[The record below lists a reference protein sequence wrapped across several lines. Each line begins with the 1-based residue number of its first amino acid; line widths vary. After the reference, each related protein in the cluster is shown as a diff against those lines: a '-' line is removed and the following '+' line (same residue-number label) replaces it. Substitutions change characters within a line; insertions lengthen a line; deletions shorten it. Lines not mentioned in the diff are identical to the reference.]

1 MHICVASGNLS
12 FRHPAKQWPTVF
24 NFKINLI
31 RMTKKYFHLL
41 IIVLII
47 CSNNLRA
54 QSDSLVIPLW
64 KKGAPGFENKRN
76 EPEEAKDYWV
86 KNINNPSL
94 TVFFPPA
101 DIANGTAV
109 LICPGGG
116 FRLLVFKAEG
126 IDPAKF
132 LNKLGITAVILKYRL
147 PREPNSPYSLDKQPS
162 EDAYRAMRLVR
173 SMTKEWK
180 IDPARLGM
188 LGFSAGGEVVDAV
201 AFGSGKGDPLAA
213 DPIDR
218 LNGKPDFIMQVYPG
232 PLFVPESIP
241 LDAPPAFLIAANND
255 TCCSISVMRLLED
268 YRKSKA
274 SVEAH
279 IMAHGDH
286 AFNMGYRSTFQ
297 SLKTWP
303 QLMLNWLQ
311 DSKLIN
317 QDPVEKK

>member
-1 MHICVASGNLS
+1 MAKYSLLLLVSLCFGNIL
-12 FRHPAKQWPTVF
+12 FLF
-24 NFKINLI
+24 
-31 RMTKKYFHLL
+31 
-41 IIVLII
+41 
-47 CSNNLRA
+47 A
-54 QSDSLVIPLW
+54 QSDSLVVPLW
-64 KKGAPGFENKRN
+64 KNGAPGFENSKN

-101 DIANGTAV
+101 NTANGTAV

-126 IDPAKF
+126 IEPAKF
-132 LNKLGITAVILKYRL
+132 LNKLGITAIILKYRL

-173 SMTKEWK
+173 SMAKDWK
-180 IDPARLGM
+180 IDTTRLGM
-188 LGFSAGGEVVDAV
+188 LGFSAGGEVVDAI
-201 AFGSGKGDPLAA
+201 AFGSGKGNPTAV

-218 LNGKPDFIMQVYPG
+218 LTGRPDFIMQVYPG
-232 PLFVPESIP
+232 PLFIPESVP
-241 LDAPPAFLIAANND
+241 SNAPPAFLIVADHD
-255 TCCSISVMRLLED
+255 TCCSVPVMRLLED

-286 AFNMGYRSTFQ
+286 AFNMGYRSNLQ

-303 QLMLNWLQ
+303 QLMVNWLL
-311 DSKLIN
+311 DSGLISN
-317 QDPVEKK
+317 PGSRVLQPSP

>member
-1 MHICVASGNLS
+1 MFKFPLVFVALS
-12 FRHPAKQWPTVF
+12 LA
-24 NFKINLI
+24 NSLS
-31 RMTKKYFHLL
+31 L
-41 IIVLII
+41 
-47 CSNNLRA
+47 SA

-64 KKGAPGFENKRN
+64 KNGPPGFESKKND
-76 EPEEAKDYWV
+76 PEEAKDYWV

-101 DIANGTAV
+101 NMANGTAV

-132 LNKLGITAVILKYRL
+132 LNKLGITAIILKYRL
-147 PREPNSPYSLDKQPS
+147 PREPNSPYSLDKQPA
-162 EDAYRAMRLVR
+162 EDAHRAMRLIR
-173 SMTKEWK
+173 SMAREWK
-180 IDPARLGM
+180 IDTSRIGM
-188 LGFSAGGEVVDAV
+188 LGFSAGGEVVDAI
-201 AFGSGKGDPLAA
+201 AFGPGKGDPAAA

-218 LNGKPDFIMQVYPG
+218 LNGRPDFIMQVYPG
-232 PLFVPESIP
+232 PLFIPESVP
-241 LDAPPAFLIAANND
+241 TDAPPAFLIVADHD
-255 TCCSISVMRLLED
+255 TCCSVPVMRLLED

-286 AFNMGYRSTFQ
+286 AFNMGYRSTLQ

-303 QLMLNWLQ
+303 LMMVNWLL
-311 DSKLIN
+311 DSKLISE
-317 QDPVEKK
+317 DPGQKK

>member
-1 MHICVASGNLS
+1 MIKYSLILVSVLFCGNNMCL
-12 FRHPAKQWPTVF
+12 F
-24 NFKINLI
+24 
-31 RMTKKYFHLL
+31 
-41 IIVLII
+41 
-47 CSNNLRA
+47 A
-54 QSDSLVIPLW
+54 QSDSLVMPLW
-64 KKGAPGFENKRN
+64 KGGAPGFENRKS

-101 DIANGTAV
+101 SLANGTTV
-109 LICPGGG
+109 VICPGGG

-126 IDPAKF
+126 IDAAKF

-147 PREPNSPYSLDKQPS
+147 PREPNSPYSLNKQPA

-173 SMTKEWK
+173 SMARAWK
-180 IDPARLGM
+180 IDTSRIGM
-188 LGFSAGGEVVDAV
+188 LGFSAGGEVVDAI
-201 AFGSGKGDPLAA
+201 AFDPGEGDPNAT

-218 LNGKPDFIMQVYPG
+218 LNGRPDFIMQVYPG
-232 PLFVPESIP
+232 PLFVPDHVP
-241 LDAPPAFLIAANND
+241 ADAPPAFLIAADHD
-255 TCCSISVMRLLED
+255 TCCSVSVMRLLED
-268 YRKSKA
+268 YRNSKA

-303 QLMLNWLQ
+303 QLMVNWLL

-317 QDPVEKK
+317 ADPAQKK